1 MQVFRHREARPQR
14 DERDIFTGVVES
26 QGLVGEALGSQVF
39 LTLVRFSAGGR
50 TKWHSHSFDQGLV
63 ITEGRGVV
71 ATELEENV
79 VEPGDVVYV
88 APHEKH
94 WHGGTESTA
103 MAHIA
108 INQPGETTVLEPVE
122 RLRNP
127 NP

>member
-1 MQVFRHREARPQR
+1 MQIFRHKEARPQR

-26 QGLVGEALGSQVF
+26 QGFVGEGLSSKVF
-39 LTLVRFSAGGR
+39 LTLVRFNAGGR
-50 TKWHSHSFDQGLV
+50 TKWHTHSFEQGLV
-63 ITEGRGVV
+63 IIEGRGVV
-71 ATELEENV
+71 ATESEENV

-88 APHEKH
+88 APQEKH
-94 WHGGTESTA
+94 WHGATETTA

-122 RLRNP
+122 RMRIP